1 MKKPRLT
8 RRVVIIGT
16 AVATIAGGGS
26 AAALATGT
34 TPGSVYEGCLN
45 HNLGALYNVKV
56 SPTSPPGCLPHD
68 TLITWNQIGPAGA
81 PGAKGD
87 TGAPGPPGPKGD
99 TGAQGPKGDTGPAG
113 PGGPAGPTGPAGPKG
128 DTGAAGPAGPAGPKG
143 DTGPAGSQG
152 PKGDTGPAGPQGPA
166 GPSGLAGLYWV
177 TESGTVSINSSRTI
191 LAACRSGDEVYG
203 GGAWFDAT
211 SSAGGD
217 DFSVVLNESAPS
229 GDLTRWYAH
238 GSNSGFQSHTLHA
251 YALCGPAGLSYQSGG

>member
-16 AVATIAGGGS
+16 AVAAVAGGGS
-26 AAALATGT
+26 AAALATTT

-45 HNLGALYNVKV
+45 HNFGALYNVKV
-56 SPTSPPGCLPHD
+56 SPTSPPSCLPHD
-68 TLITWNQIGPAGA
+68 TLITWNQTGPAGA
-81 PGAKGD
+81 PGATGD
-87 TGAPGPPGPKGD
+87 TGAPGPQGPKGD

-113 PGGPAGPTGPAGPKG
+113 PAGPAGPTGPAGPKG
-128 DTGAAGPAGPAGPKG
+128 DTGAAGPAGPNG
-143 DTGPAGSQG
+143 DTGPTGPQG

-177 TESGTVSINSSRTI
+177 TRSTDIPAATDDTLTATCRGT
-191 LAACRSGDEVYG
+191 DQVYG

-217 DFSVVLNESAPS
+217 DVNVVLTESAPS
-229 GDLTRWYAH
+229 GDLTRWYAG
-238 GSNSGFQSHTLHA
+238 GSNSGLQSHTLHV
-251 YALCGPAGLSYQSGG
+251 YALCGPAGLSYQSGA